1 MQLKLLI
8 NKPALLAS
16 AQMIILANPM
26 EGSQF
31 SYYRG
36 GGGERGREPIWLI
49 FPGNRYFYS

>member
-1 MQLKLLI
+1 MKSIQISYDTLQLMKAFKKLLI

-31 SYYRG
+31 S
-36 GGGERGREPIWLI
+36 
-49 FPGNRYFYS
+49 